1 MEKITPRHIPIFL
14 FAILLLG
21 AGCTCNRQKD
31 ANPKPKGYFRIDLPE
46 KNYIRYDGN
55 CPYHFDYP
63 EYAII
68 FPGKAPHPCWL
79 NVHFPLNNA
88 TLYLTYKPVDNNLKT
103 LTEDSRELA
112 YKHTVKAEAIKEK
125 AYNNKDHN
133 IYGIVYQLKGNVASA
148 LQFHLTDS
156 TNHFLRGSLYFNTK
170 PNKDSIAPVLDFIE
184 KDVVR
189 LIEST
194 EWN

>member
-1 MEKITPRHIPIFL
+1 
-14 FAILLLG
+14 
-21 AGCTCNRQKD
+21 
-31 ANPKPKGYFRIDLPE
+31 
-46 KNYIRYDGN
+46 
-55 CPYHFDYP
+55 
-63 EYAII
+63 
-68 FPGKAPHPCWL
+68 
-79 NVHFPLNNA
+79 
-88 TLYLTYKPVDNNLKT
+88 VDNNLKT

>member
-1 MEKITPRHIPIFL
+1 MEKIMQISFL
-14 FAILLLG
+14 GIVATLLVMG
-21 AGCTCNRQKD
+21 TFTSCNRQRD
-31 ANPKPKGYFRIDLPE
+31 ASPKPKGYFRIDLPE
-46 KNYIRYDGN
+46 KHYIRYNGD

-68 FPGKAPHPCWL
+68 FPGKDPHPCWL
-79 NVHFPLNNA
+79 NVHFPLNKA
-88 TLYLTYKPVDNNLKT
+88 TLYLTYKPVDDNLKI

-112 YKHTVKAEAIKEK
+112 YKHTVKAEAIQEK
-125 AYNNKDHN
+125 TYNNEEHKV
-133 IYGIVYQLKGNVASA
+133 YGIVYQLKGNVASA